1 MAAETQ
7 TTASSLL
14 ARAALVLGFL
24 FFGYG
29 FLLRVSPSVMVEE
42 LMREF
47 SVGAAVLGNLSAI
60 YLYVY
65 AGIQIP
71 VGVLLDRF
79 GPRRLMSAAAL
90 VAGAGA
96 WLFASAGDLGTAY
109 AGRFLIGLGCA
120 FSWPG
125 MLAIIYQ
132 WYPQRFAL
140 LAGLGQS
147 VGMLGAVFGQAPL
160 AAAVASQG
168 WRGALLSLAT
178 TGAVLAVALSLAVR
192 DRPHPERRG
201 RGLLQGMRQV
211 MHNPQSWLAAM
222 YGLASATPL
231 LAFGGL
237 WGVPFLTVVYGL
249 DRTTAAGLVSLLF
262 LGAGLSAPVFGWWSD
277 RVRRRKPAMITATAI
292 AAVTQTTLLVADP
305 LPLPLLAAL
314 IFGIGLGGAG
324 LALSFAVGRE
334 HNAPAS
340 AGVAVG
346 VVNMLMVGSGAL
358 FQPLI
363 GWLLDFGWNGAMANG
378 VRVYAGSEFRL
389 ALAVLPAASVAGVI
403 AAALLRETHARQRGA
418 AST

>member
-1 MAAETQ
+1 MAAENQ

-168 WRGALLSLAT
+168 
-178 TGAVLAVALSLAVR
+178 
-192 DRPHPERRG
+192 
-201 RGLLQGMRQV
+201 
-211 MHNPQSWLAAM
+211 
-222 YGLASATPL
+222 
-231 LAFGGL
+231 
-237 WGVPFLTVVYGL
+237 
-249 DRTTAAGLVSLLF
+249 
-262 LGAGLSAPVFGWWSD
+262 
-277 RVRRRKPAMITATAI
+277 
-292 AAVTQTTLLVADP
+292 
-305 LPLPLLAAL
+305 
-314 IFGIGLGGAG
+314 
-324 LALSFAVGRE
+324 
-334 HNAPAS
+334 
-340 AGVAVG
+340 
-346 VVNMLMVGSGAL
+346 
-358 FQPLI
+358 
-363 GWLLDFGWNGAMANG
+363 
-378 VRVYAGSEFRL
+378 
-389 ALAVLPAASVAGVI
+389 
-403 AAALLRETHARQRGA
+403 
-418 AST
+418 